1 MKNKRFAVILILLCL
16 CASAYAA
23 TDYFNQYKAYLSRE
37 AIEAAS
43 MADIPP
49 NILSREEQELFRLG
63 YAFGYDNASKSS
75 SVTRSIPTDPTYIAN
90 ISTKKFHRPD
100 CYMVNSIL
108 FENREDLYCTYA
120 EAIKQ
125 GFSPCGKCLK

>member
-1 MKNKRFAVILILLCL
+1 MRNKRFAAFLILICF

-23 TDYFNQYKAYLSRE
+23 TDYFSQYKAYLSRD
-37 AIEAAS
+37 AIEAAG
-43 MADIPP
+43 MAEIPP
-49 NILSREEQELFRLG
+49 TILSREEQDLFRLG

-75 SVTRSIPTDPTYIAN
+75 SVTRSAPADPAYIAN
-90 ISTKKFHRPD
+90 TSTKKFHKPD

-108 FENREDLYCTYA
+108 FENRKDLYCTYD
-120 EAIKQ
+120 EAIKM